1 MITNEFKRI
10 GLTGGI
16 GSGKS
21 TLARFFAEAGID
33 VIDADAIS
41 RQLTAAGGAA
51 IPAIRQLFGA
61 EFISDDGSMN
71 REHMRDRV
79 FSDRQARVQLQA
91 LLHPMITGSIQ
102 DQQARIRL
110 KNSFFVVIEIPLLI
124 ESNYWCSHLD
134 RVLVV
139 DCEESTQIRRV
150 VNRSKLQA
158 EQVSLIL
165 AQQAT
170 RQQRLAAADWVVNNE
185 TDDLALL
192 KTQAIEIQLH
202 F

>member
-1 MITNEFKRI
+1 MSTSEFKRI

-21 TLARFFAEAGID
+21 TLARLFAEAGID

-41 RQLTAAGGAA
+41 RQLTAIGGAA
-51 IPAIRQLFGA
+51 IPAIQQSFGV
-61 EFISDDGSMN
+61 EFIATDGSMN
-71 REHMRDRV
+71 RDRMREKV
-79 FSDRQARVQLQA
+79 FSDEPARLQLQA
-91 LLHPMITGSIQ
+91 LLHPMIASAIQ
-102 DQQARIRL
+102 YQQTQIRL
-110 KNSFFVVIEIPLLI
+110 KNRLFVIIEIPLLI
-124 ESNYWCSHLD
+124 ESDYWRSHLD

-150 VNRSKLQA
+150 VQRSQLQA
-158 EQVSLIL
+158 EQVSRIL
-165 AQQAT
+165 SKQAN

-185 TDDLALL
+185 SDNLDVL
-192 KTQAIEIQLH
+192 KSRAIEIQLH